1 MKESKENYYRDLER
15 GKKRQISNESLAE
28 ELASLMAASSYF

>member
-15 GKKRQISNESLAE
+15 EKKRQISNESLAE

>member
-1 MKESKENYYRDLER
+1 MKESYRRITIEILKE
-15 GKKRQISNESLAE
+15 KKRQISNESLAE

>member
-15 GKKRQISNESLAE
+15 EKKRQISNESLAE
-28 ELASLMAASSYF
+28 ELASLMAVSSYF

>member
-15 GKKRQISNESLAE
+15 EKKDKLAMKA
-28 ELASLMAASSYF
+28 LQRNWQV